1 LQYKLFK
8 IGNIEL
14 VVEKSVGVNDVSAII
29 VNLLVM
35 TDKPTS
41 I

>member
-14 VVEKSVGVNDVSAII
+14 VVEKSVGVDDVSAVI
-29 VNLLVM
+29 VN
-35 TDKPTS
+35 TFSPAPFSKF
-41 I
+41 